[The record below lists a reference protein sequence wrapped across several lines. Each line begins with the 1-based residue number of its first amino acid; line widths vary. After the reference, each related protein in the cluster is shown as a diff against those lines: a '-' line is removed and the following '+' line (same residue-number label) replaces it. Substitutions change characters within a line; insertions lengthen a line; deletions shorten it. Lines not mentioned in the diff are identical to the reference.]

1 MVDNSS
7 ASLWW
12 LVVLSKTETNQTMKK
27 LLLIALV
34 FVLGACSK
42 VETGFVG
49 VQVDMYGSDRGVQAK
64 VLGPG
69 RYFTGWNTTVY
80 EYPTFTENYVYSK
93 APEEGH
99 PADES
104 ITFQAKGGVAIN
116 ADFGVAYHISPDN
129 APLVF
134 QKYHKDLDGITMG
147 PLRNL
152 IRDSLNEVAGD
163 MTFETI
169 SNDIPAFMN
178 RVNGELAKRAAPNGL
193 SVELLSNVGAFR
205 WPPAIQDSIN
215 AQQQAKMDAITSQN
229 QLQKTQADA
238 AKRIANSDAD
248 LKIAANEAQATAIR
262 GAALAKNPEIIQ
274 QMWIEKWNGQLPTY
288 QLGGN
293 SSNLIQ
299 LPSVK

>member
-1 MVDNSS
+1 V
-7 ASLWW
+7 ALFPQRQ
-12 LVVLSKTETNQTMKK
+12 NQEMKRIFLIIAA
-27 LLLIALV
+27 LLLA
-34 FVLGACSK
+34 ACSK

-49 VQVDMYGSDRGVQAK
+49 VQVDMYGSDRGVQTK

-99 PADES
+99 PTDES
-104 ITFQAKGGVAIN
+104 VTFQAKGGVAIN
-116 ADFGVAYHISPDN
+116 ADFGISYHISADN

-152 IRDSLNEVAGD
+152 IRDSLNEVAGNL
-163 MTFETI
+163 TFDEI
-169 SNDIPAFMN
+169 SNDIPAFMSK
-178 RVNGELAKRAAPNGL
+178 VNAELIKRAAPNGL
-193 SVELLSNVGAFR
+193 TVELLSNVGAFH
-205 WPPAIQDSIN
+205 WPEAIQASIN

-229 QLQKTQADA
+229 QLQKTQAEA

-248 LKIAANEAQATAIR
+248 LKIAANDAQATVIR
-262 GAALAKNPEIIQ
+262 GQALAKNPEILQ
-274 QMWIEKWNGQLPTY
+274 QMWIEKWDGKLPVY
-288 QLGGN
+288 QLGSGASTQFQFKAN
-293 SSNLIQ
+293 
-299 LPSVK
+299 

>member
-1 MVDNSS
+1 
-7 ASLWW
+7 
-12 LVVLSKTETNQTMKK
+12 MKK

-34 FVLGACSK
+34 FMLGACTR
-42 VETGFVG
+42 VGAGFVG
-49 VQVDMYGSDRGVQAK
+49 VQVDNYGSDRGVQNK

-69 RYFTGWNTTVY
+69 SYFTGWNTTVY

-116 ADFGVAYHISPDN
+116 ADFGIAYHINPDN

-134 QKYHKDLDGITMG
+134 QKYHKDLNGITDG

-152 IRDSLNEVAGD
+152 IRDSLNEVAGG
-163 MTFETI
+163 MSFEDI
-169 SNDIPAFMN
+169 SNNIPEFMTK
-178 RVNGELAKRAAPNGL
+178 VNQELSKRAAPNGL

-205 WPPAIQDSIN
+205 WPEAIQASIN

-248 LKIAANEAQATAIR
+248 LKIATNEAQATAIR
-262 GAALAKNPEIIQ
+262 GQALAKNPEVLQ
-274 QMWIEKWNGQLPTY
+274 QMWIEKWNGQLPVY
-288 QLGGN
+288 QLGGG
-293 SSNLIQ
+293 SSTQIQ
-299 LPSVK
+299 LPAIK